1 VAVSN
6 VELRVDAKSAVAQ
19 LNRASA
25 ATNKLDNAVRNMNG
39 RLRDSRTRFAASG
52 NAAKQASS
60 QFNNLKQAIAGIG
73 LAALAKQVLGNA
85 AQFEQLQLR
94 IKTLS
99 QEYGEFERIQSFIT
113 KSSKQFGQSQAEAAQ
128 GIADV
133 YARLRPLGIELSD
146 IETVYKGF
154 TATAIASG
162 TSAAAASGAFLQLSQ
177 ALGSGRLQ
185 GDEFRSIA
193 EQVPGILQLVS
204 KEMGVTVGE
213 LKKLGS
219 DGKITSDI
227 LINALAK
234 GFELNKGK
242 IDEILQNSPAQKFKD
257 FQNAVSELSNAV
269 GSELLP
275 VVTPLVAK
283 ATELLKAFGD
293 LPEPIKT
300 VGVVSAGAAVSVGL
314 LSSAFGALGISV
326 SGLAGGLLS
335 KAALGL
341 ATLGGGA
348 TTVAT
353 GWTVAGAAITK
364 TTVAVKAATVSM
376 GLFAAAIPTALVVG
390 LGLAFREAADKKRE
404 FDEALRSQEPEVLD
418 TKINELTNSHKEL
431 TAALATLQATPWYRG
446 QAGDI
451 ADIQQRIDALDKQID
466 QATRRRELIVGLRV
480 VADDIAADVRAQA
493 LAAGGVSKGFDT
505 LTDKEIQ
512 EALGLAGVISGTT
525 TKGKGKGKTKRVDM
539 SEAMFALEQKRQS
552 LAFSNNEL
560 LKIEIDRQIEVQRIM
575 ESNMLPRERT
585 IALQESTNQALARGA
600 QVLKPMI
607 EGVEEL
613 QKGARKAGAAFAQ
626 LAIDAQNK
634 KIEENARKMQ
644 QFYSSIGD
652 SIQTGIVDSLT
663 AAVEGTKSLAEVASD
678 TLRSLANIMLKF
690 GLQTFLGGLG
700 GNDNGVGFF
709 SKLFG
714 GGRASGGTVKGGTSY
729 LVGERGPE
737 LFTPGRSGSI
747 APNNSMGGANVTVNV
762 DASGSRAQGDNAN
775 ASQLG
780 KAIGAAVQAE
790 LIKQQRP
797 GGLLAR

>member
-283 ATELLKAFGD
+283 ATELLKTFGD
-293 LPEPIKT
+293 LPRPIKT

-390 LGLAFREAADKKRE
+390 LGLAFKEAADKKRE

-431 TAALATLQATPWYRG
+431 TAALAALQATPWYRG

-512 EALGLAGVISGTT
+512 EALGLAGVISSRDGTT
-525 TKGKGKGKTKRVDM
+525 TKNKTKRADM
-539 SEAMFALEQKRQS
+539 SEAMLALLQKRRELELS
-552 LAFSNNEL
+552 SDRFGKLAV
-560 LKIEIDRQIEVQRIM
+560 DRQIRLQQIM
-575 ESNMLPRERT
+575 EANMLPIERQNA
-585 IALQESTNQALARGA
+585 IEEANFIRQQGINEIFKERANLLLAQVKGA
-600 QVLKPMI
+600 Q
-607 EGVEEL
+607 
-613 QKGARKAGAAFAQ
+613 Q
-626 LAIDAQNK
+626 LATNMAGLALEEQNK
-634 KIEENARKMQ
+634 TLIAQQEKMD
-644 QFYSSIGD
+644 QFYRSIGD

-690 GLQTFLGGLG
+690 GLQTFLSGLG
-700 GNDNGVGFF
+700 GKDGVGFF

-714 GGRASGGTVKGGTSY
+714 GGKASGGTVKGGTSY

>member
-390 LGLAFREAADKKRE
+390 LGLAFKEAADKKRE

-431 TAALATLQATPWYRG
+431 TAALAALQATPWYRG

-466 QATRRRELIVGLRV
+466 P
-480 VADDIAADVRAQA
+480 
-493 LAAGGVSKGFDT
+493 VSYTHLT
-505 LTDKEIQ
+505 L
-512 EALGLAGVISGTT
+512 
-525 TKGKGKGKTKRVDM
+525 
-539 SEAMFALEQKRQS
+539 
-552 LAFSNNEL
+552 
-560 LKIEIDRQIEVQRIM
+560 
-575 ESNMLPRERT
+575 PT
-585 IALQESTNQALARGA
+585 I
-600 QVLKPMI
+600 
-607 EGVEEL
+607 
-613 QKGARKAGAAFAQ
+613 
-626 LAIDAQNK
+626 
-634 KIEENARKMQ
+634 
-644 QFYSSIGD
+644 YS
-652 SIQTGIVDSLT
+652 V
-663 AAVEGTKSLAEVASD
+663 
-678 TLRSLANIMLKF
+678 
-690 GLQTFLGGLG
+690 
-700 GNDNGVGFF
+700 
-709 SKLFG
+709 
-714 GGRASGGTVKGGTSY
+714 
-729 LVGERGPE
+729 
-737 LFTPGRSGSI
+737 
-747 APNNSMGGANVTVNV
+747 
-762 DASGSRAQGDNAN
+762 
-775 ASQLG
+775 
-780 KAIGAAVQAE
+780 
-790 LIKQQRP
+790 
-797 GGLLAR
+797 